1 IINGQHNK
9 KRRHPFQTP
18 SYIIPLLF
26 SGQNTQPPAT
36 LHKIKVEVKIKP
48 AAKSKIRRHLCP
60 NKKALSD
67 QGLL

>member
-1 IINGQHNK
+1 MPGFILFHYY
-9 KRRHPFQTP
+9 FQDKIH
-18 SYIIPLLF
+18 SLRLLF
-26 SGQNTQPPAT
+26 
-36 LHKIKVEVKIKP
+36 IKVEVKIKP

>member
-1 IINGQHNK
+1 MKGKNIME
-9 KRRHPFQTP
+9 T
-18 SYIIPLLF
+18 
-26 SGQNTQPPAT
+26 
-36 LHKIKVEVKIKP
+36 IKGLTHEEVEVKIKP

>member
-1 IINGQHNK
+1 MPGFILFHYY
-9 KRRHPFQTP
+9 FQDKIH
-18 SYIIPLLF
+18 SLRLLF
-26 SGQNTQPPAT
+26 
-36 LHKIKVEVKIKP
+36 IKLKP

>member
-1 IINGQHNK
+1 MCI
-9 KRRHPFQTP
+9 RDRV
-18 SYIIPLLF
+18 YIIPLLF

>member
-1 IINGQHNK
+1 MPGFILFHYY
-9 KRRHPFQTP
+9 FQDKIH
-18 SYIIPLLF
+18 SLRLLF
-26 SGQNTQPPAT
+26 I
-36 LHKIKVEVKIKP
+36 KIKVEVKIKP

>member
-1 IINGQHNK
+1 MPGFI
-9 KRRHPFQTP
+9 
-18 SYIIPLLF
+18 LF
-26 SGQNTQPPAT
+26 HYYYQAT

-60 NKKALSD
+60 NKKALIT

>member
-1 IINGQHNK
+1 MPWGLCYSIIIFRTNT
-9 KRRHPFQTP
+9 RLR
-18 SYIIPLLF
+18 LLF
-26 SGQNTQPPAT
+26 I
-36 LHKIKVEVKIKP
+36 KIKSRSKNKP

>member
-1 IINGQHNK
+1 MPG
-9 KRRHPFQTP
+9 F
-18 SYIIPLLF
+18 YIIPLLF
-26 SGQNTQPPAT
+26 SGQNTQSPAT